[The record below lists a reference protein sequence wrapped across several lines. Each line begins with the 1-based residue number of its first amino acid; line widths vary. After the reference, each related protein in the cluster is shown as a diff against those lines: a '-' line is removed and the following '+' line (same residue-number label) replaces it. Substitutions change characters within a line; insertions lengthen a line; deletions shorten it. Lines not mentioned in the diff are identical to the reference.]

1 MMEIREF
8 VAKFKNCRE
17 NEREKFIEKHLLKDK
32 YVPYAEKIDTC
43 KAIVNT
49 SCYKKIK
56 TSDGEK
62 TFFKLDSPARYF
74 SYCIAMIR
82 NYTDL
87 VWSKDKTVEEFDLL
101 SKYGL
106 VDALF
111 AYMPEKEVGTTKTI
125 LDMVLND
132 LMENERSIVSFM
144 DSASYGITDI
154 LDAISSAIMKE
165 IEHGE

>member
-17 NEREKFIEKHLLKDK
+17 NEREKFIEKHILKDK

-74 SYCIAMIR
+74 SYCIL
-82 NYTDL
+82 TDFL
-87 VWSKDKTVEEFDLL
+87 LWCTEIFTDNRLHVSQPGFGEFRANHRG
-101 SKYGL
+101 SN
-106 VDALF
+106 F
-111 AYMPEKEVGTTKTI
+111 AA
-125 LDMVLND
+125 
-132 LMENERSIVSFM
+132 R
-144 DSASYGITDI
+144 
-154 LDAISSAIMKE
+154 
-165 IEHGE
+165 

>member
-1 MMEIREF
+1 MMEIKEF
-8 VAKFKNCRE
+8 AAKFKNCRE
-17 NEREKFIEKHLLKDK
+17 NEREKFIEKHILKDK

-43 KAIVNT
+43 KTIVNA
-49 SCYKKIK
+49 SCYRKIK
-56 TSDGEK
+56 TGNDEK
-62 TFFKLDSPARYF
+62 TIFKLDSPARYF

-111 AYMPEKEVGTTKTI
+111 AYMPEKEVSTMKTI

-132 LMENERSIVSFM
+132 LMENERSVVSFVE
-144 DSASYGITDI
+144 SASYGVTDI
-154 LDAISSAIMKE
+154 LDAISGAIMKE

>member
-17 NEREKFIEKHLLKDK
+17 NEREKFIEKHILKDK

-165 IEHGE
+165 IEYGE

>member
-17 NEREKFIEKHLLKDK
+17 NEREKFIEKHILKDK

-74 SYCIAMIR
+74 LYCIAMIR

>member
-1 MMEIREF
+1 
-8 VAKFKNCRE
+8 
-17 NEREKFIEKHLLKDK
+17 
-32 YVPYAEKIDTC
+32 
-43 KAIVNT
+43 
-49 SCYKKIK
+49 
-56 TSDGEK
+56 
-62 TFFKLDSPARYF
+62 
-74 SYCIAMIR
+74 MIR